1 MLDTEAEPTMRKR
14 SRYRPKGVILN
25 PMAYVM
31 EGMVPVTQHG
41 SYLVTLKI
49 RNHGAL
55 ANLTQGKATKRDV
68 DELIECF
75 NVAEALYR
83 MGMGREYGSVLR
95 EAQQALLEVGARG
108 LDTGRFLCTG
118 PQIGMLNTMMELH
131 DAQLDLCTVRD
142 IDEAI
147 RLVRRTYLSGNVV
160 RIKGKPS
167 VNNCPAKGDTDESEE
182 LTITATTTRDTG

>member
-1 MLDTEAEPTMRKR
+1 MRKR
-14 SRYRPKGVILN
+14 SKYRPKGVIQNTL
-25 PMAYVM
+25 AYVM

-83 MGMGREYGSVLR
+83 MGMGREYGDVLR
-95 EAQQALLEVGARG
+95 DAQRSLLEIGERG
-108 LDTGRFLCTG
+108 LRTGRFLGTG
-118 PQIGMLNTMMELH
+118 EQYNNLRMVMELH
-131 DAQLDLCTVRD
+131 DAQLDLCTVKD
-142 IDEAI
+142 IDNAI
-147 RLVRRTYLSGNVV
+147 LLVRRTYASGNVV
-160 RIKGKPS
+160 RIKGITN
-167 VNNCPAKGDTDESEE
+167 VNHYATTGDTNQSEE
-182 LTITATTTRDTG
+182 VNILSTDHEDKNEVPRS

>member
-1 MLDTEAEPTMRKR
+1 MRKR
-14 SRYRPKGVILN
+14 SKYRPKGVILN

-55 ANLTQGKATKRDV
+55 ANLVQGKAVKRDV

-83 MGMGREYGSVLR
+83 MGMGREYGNVLK
-95 EAQQALLEVGARG
+95 EAQQALLLVGARG

-118 PQIGMLNTMMELH
+118 PQIQTLNTMMELH
-131 DAQLDLCTVRD
+131 DAQLDLCTVKD
-142 IDEAI
+142 IEEAI
-147 RLVRRTYLSGNVV
+147 RLVNRTYKSGNVV
-160 RIKGKPS
+160 RIKGTNS
-167 VNNCPAKGDTDESEE
+167 VNNCPAKGDTDESTEI
-182 LTITATTTRDTG
+182 TITATTPSASG